1 MSWMVVV
8 RANVVPPGRVVVVF
22 AMLAGC
28 SSATGVAAA
37 WGKYAMGSTAT
48 SGQLSVSAVVCGR
61 RAPAVRVARS
71 AAQGKDEQPGW
82 NRLGRQR

>member
-1 MSWMVVV
+1 MSSMSWMVVV

-37 WGKYAMGSTAT
+37 Y
-48 SGQLSVSAVVCGR
+48 R
-61 RAPAVRVARS
+61 EVREGFNSDIR
-71 AAQGKDEQPGW
+71 
-82 NRLGRQR
+82 

>member
-22 AMLAGC
+22 ARLAGC

-37 WGKYAMGSTAT
+37 YREVREGFNSDIRP
-48 SGQLSVSAVVCGR
+48 LSLPAVVCGR

-71 AAQGKDEQPGW
+71 AAQGKGEQPGW